1 MFISSNSF
9 LHQLGEYNGEM
20 YSMEFLSHKVAA
32 NIDLKIFGEGEDAYY
47 IAHYV
52 INNAE
57 GKISEGA
64 CMNRPTKEA
73 TLLAVEEAIIK
84 AVEDENHHWS

>member
-1 MFISSNSF
+1 MYISSNSF
-9 LHQLGEYNGEM
+9 LHHLGEYNGEM
-20 YSMEFLSHKVAA
+20 YSMEFLNHKVAA
-32 NIDLKIFGEGEDAYY
+32 HIDLKVFGEGEHVTY

-73 TLLAVEEAIIK
+73 TLLAVEEEVIK
-84 AVEDENHHWS
+84 AVGDKNHHWS